1 MIPPP
6 RVGMALAAGLGTRMR
21 PLTLTTPKPLLPVAG
36 RSMLARALDHFA
48 AAGVRR
54 AVVNAHHLKEQIAVS
69 VNNRCDMEMVLSVE
83 KDVLETGGGVQK
95 ALPHLGAR
103 PFYTANADIIWGDGP
118 TGSALLRLADAWN
131 DDSCDALLLLA
142 RRDGAF
148 GYDGPGDFFCN
159 QDGAPLRR
167 RGGAPEAPYVF
178 AGVQLIRPQACD
190 GLEAGAFSLN
200 RVWDRLL
207 EKGRLRGVIHDGG
220 WWHIGTPEALAAADE
235 EFLAR
240 ELKIG

>member
-54 AVVNAHHLKEQIAVS
+54 AVVNAHYLKEKIAIS
-69 VNNRCDMEMVLSVE
+69 VNNRCDMEMILSVE

-95 ALPHLGAR
+95 ALPHLGNR
-103 PFYTANADIIWGDGP
+103 PFYTANADIIWSDGP
-118 TGSALLRLADAWN
+118 TGSALLRLADAWD

-142 RRDGAF
+142 RREGAF
-148 GYDGPGDFFCN
+148 GYDGPGDFFCD
-159 QDGAPLRR
+159 QDGAPLLR
-167 RGGAPEAPYVF
+167 RGEAPEAPYVF
-178 AGVQLIRPQACD
+178 AGVQLIRPQAFD
-190 GLEAGAFSLN
+190 GLEPGAFSLN

-207 EKGRLRGVIHDGG
+207 GKGRLRGVIHDGG
-220 WWHIGTPEALAAADE
+220 WWHIGTPQALAAADE